1 MLVLRLILFAIVIIL
16 CLSSSIFA
24 QGDYLD
30 RDLGGVQVGGG
41 ALLNSDWNGI
51 EAGFSSYFFEYF
63 ELGLTVGTSL
73 DSDNPSVSYLSPSL
87 VLYPTKYEKLNL
99 PVSLAL
105 AFSHT
110 EYDYSYDDMSMMN
123 IDSYSRSAGGILYRN
138 FSLNPTIVIQT
149 RVSYAYKWGY
159 FNSHSTVGYEI
170 DEWVSGAGL
179 SFFKTVKRRML
190 LRFDIGA
197 EMEDS
202 ETTVFIRAGLIHT
215 LSGGK

>member
-73 DSDNPSVSYLSPSL
+73 DSDN
-87 VLYPTKYEKLNL
+87 
-99 PVSLAL
+99 
-105 AFSHT
+105 
-110 EYDYSYDDMSMMN
+110 
-123 IDSYSRSAGGILYRN
+123 DSYSRSAGGILYRN